1 MARPV
6 LRLPFVVAAVCLAG
20 ASLPAAA
27 GAGKLVC
34 FPREE
39 VFARLE
45 SGLGERPAFAG
56 VTTDGALFEVLVGP
70 DGSFTAFLSFPDGLT
85 CPVAAGEGW
94 RAAPRRQ
101 PDPET

>member
-6 LRLPFVVAAVCLAG
+6 LRLPFVVAGVCFAAAG
-20 ASLPAAA
+20 LSAAA
-27 GAGKLVC
+27 GAATLVC
-34 FPREE
+34 FPRKD

-45 SGLGERPAFAG
+45 SELGERPSFAG
-56 VTTDGALFEVLVGP
+56 VTTAGALFEVLVGP

-94 RAAPRRQ
+94 RAAPLPQ
-101 PDPET
+101 PDPEA